1 VPDRSPIVVGRGIRQ
16 TNSDR
21 IMERARQT
29 SPRAISPRAIK
40 TAMRALQPVP
50 VGERSILP
58 GRMTDAFGP

>member
-1 VPDRSPIVVGRGIRQ
+1 MPDRSPIVVGRAIRQ

-21 IMERARQT
+21 IMERARET
-29 SPRAISPRAIK
+29 SPRAISPRAI
-40 TAMRALQPVP
+40 MRALQPVR